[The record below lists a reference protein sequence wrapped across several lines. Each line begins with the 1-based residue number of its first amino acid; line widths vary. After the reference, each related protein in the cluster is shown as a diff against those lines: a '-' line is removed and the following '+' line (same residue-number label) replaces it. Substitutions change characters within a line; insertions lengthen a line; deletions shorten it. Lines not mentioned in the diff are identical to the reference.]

1 MELDQAPGGLDKGIF
16 SKDLFRKKLKK
27 RKKNSE
33 LMDISSPKMEETK
46 SNTRNEENENI
57 LYNTPPLKTQPFL
70 K

>member
-57 LYNTPPLKTQPFL
+57 L
-70 K
+70 

>member
-33 LMDISSPKMEETK
+33 LMDISSPKIEETK